1 MSLFTA
7 ALSNVLPLFA
17 LIFLGAI
24 LRRSSM
30 VDESFISTSSKL
42 VFRIALPVMVFRR
55 LSQVEAVPTELIA
68 GIGLFAGVTLLAV
81 GFLWLFLRGVPG
93 PQSSAAVQGAFRS
106 NIAIVG
112 LAIIEIAYGPLSLA
126 YGAVVLAMIMPLYN
140 LLAVMVL
147 SHGTLAEGESPIRAG
162 ADRTYQKSADLGGGG
177 QPGFRLAGLGYAPGG
192 GSHSRVPVA
201 SDPAPSTHRHRS
213 LAGFFLADAPFRT
226 LGPGCGGKAS
236 PDPGGGSRRRLAHR
250 YRRRS
255 AEGPG
260 DHRGLPHGS
269 RQLPHGTGHG
279 SRQPAGRG
287 NRFGDD
293 PGFYSEP
300 DLLDDFPGDVAGLG
314 LPE

>member
-112 LAIIEIAYGPLSLA
+112 LAIIEIAYGPLSLV

-147 SHGTLAEGESPIRAG
+147 SHGTLAEGESPIRRVLIELIRNPLIWAVVVSLG
-162 ADRTYQKSADLGGGG
+162 FALLGWATPPAVDRTLEYLSRLTLPLALIGIGASLDFSSLMHRSGLWALAAVVKLLLIPAAVLGGGLLIG
-177 QPGFRLAGLGYAPGG
+177 IDAAALRVLVITAACPTAVASFPMARAMGADSRLAGEIVSVTTLASILSLTFWMIFLGML
-192 GSHSRVPVA
+192 
-201 SDPAPSTHRHRS
+201 PA
-213 LAGFFLADAPFRT
+213 
-226 LGPGCGGKAS
+226 
-236 PDPGGGSRRRLAHR
+236 
-250 YRRRS
+250 
-255 AEGPG
+255 
-260 DHRGLPHGS
+260 
-269 RQLPHGTGHG
+269 
-279 SRQPAGRG
+279 
-287 NRFGDD
+287 
-293 PGFYSEP
+293 
-300 DLLDDFPGDVAGLG
+300 
-314 LPE
+314 